1 MKDSVSAAHEFCTN
15 NKKMLENDTICG
27 CFHCL
32 EIFEPNEITQWIDLG
47 STALCP
53 YCNIDAVIGNSSG
66 YLITKEFLKE
76 MKRHWF

>member
-15 NKKMLENDTICG
+15 NKKMLKNDTICG
-27 CFHCL
+27 CFYCL
-32 EIFEPNEITQWIDLG
+32 EIFKPNEITQWIDSD

-66 YLITKEFLKE
+66 YPITKEFLKE